1 MRLYGATATAVG
13 NVREVNEDRAW
24 FGEPFAVLADGMGGH
39 HGGAMAAKLAV
50 EEFETVQADLLA
62 QPPGHEI
69 SDIGMVELVQS
80 ANRSV
85 HDHAADNGLPGMGTT
100 LVTLTLQAGPR
111 ILIANVGD
119 SRAYRL
125 TAGGLVQ
132 ITEDHS
138 FVEDLVRQGRLTRE
152 EAAVHPQRNIVTRAI
167 GIGYEVEVDLFAVED
182 LQIDDR
188 FLLCSDGL
196 FNEIPETAILSILRG
211 ADEPE
216 LAARALVAAALET
229 PCRDNV
235 TVVVV
240 DVVAD
245 DDPRLEPLEQA
256 ALDPIDTFD
265 PAVDT
270 SSFDT
275 SSFDPAVD
283 ASSEVL
289 ANLDGV
295 DLGPAVDE
303 QTPVPDDVRQAAQ
316 GQSARNPAG
325 VGMQTAQRSG
335 STTPDSAP
343 WLDDITIADPAAQA
357 AAAAA
362 VASSARPD
370 VDPFG
375 QQVRSASAVLAEP
388 AEAERPPVL
397 PADDGERFRT
407 TAEFDLDRGS
417 AKGKR
422 RPLRTALASLLLL
435 LCVAAG
441 AVATFLFVAPAYVL
455 KQVPGEPETY
465 AVFRG
470 LPLEALDLLDRQTD
484 GSELSDDVDLTLV
497 NEMVAAVCSDRFSS
511 ADELSGCVI
520 EHTAGLAPAT
530 DADDPATDPDPD
542 AADADG
548 ATSTTVANPSQS
560 SQTPSSAA
568 SDE

>member
-50 EEFETVQADLLA
+50 EEFESVQADLLA
-62 QPPGHEI
+62 QPPGQEI
-69 SDIGMVELVQS
+69 SDLGMVELVQS

-100 LVTLTLQAGPR
+100 LVTLTLQTGPR

-125 TAGGLVQ
+125 TEGGLVQ

-182 LQIDDR
+182 LRIDDR

-245 DDPRLEPLEQA
+245 DDARLEPLEQV

-265 PAVDT
+265 PSAD
-270 SSFDT
+270 S
-275 SSFDPAVD
+275 
-283 ASSEVL
+283 SSEVL
-289 ANLDGV
+289 AYLDGV
-295 DLGPAVDE
+295 DLGPATGE
-303 QTPVPDDVRQAAQ
+303 QPSASADAPLAATQAP
-316 GQSARNPAG
+316 SPRNLAGG
-325 VGMQTAQRSG
+325 VGMQTAQRGGPTASD
-335 STTPDSAP
+335 STAR
-343 WLDDITIADPAAQA
+343 LGDITIADPAAQA

-362 VASSARPD
+362 ATATARPD

-375 QQVRSASAVLAEP
+375 QQVRSSSAVLAEP
-388 AEAERPPVL
+388 AEAEHPPAL
-397 PADDGERFRT
+397 PVDDGERFRT
-407 TAEFDLDRGS
+407 TAEFELEQGS

-422 RPLRTALASLLLL
+422 RRLSTVLLSLLLL

-484 GSELSDDVDLTLV
+484 GSELADDVDLSLV
-497 NEMVAAVCSDRFSS
+497 NDMVAAVCSDRYSS
-511 ADELSGCVI
+511 ADELGSCVI
-520 EHTAGLAPAT
+520 EHTAGL
-530 DADDPATDPDPD
+530 DQVTDPDNP
-542 AADADG
+542 AATTDSDNPAATTDSDG
-548 ATSTTVANPSQS
+548 ATSTTAANPSQS
-560 SQTPSSAA
+560 SQTPTSDT